1 MAKAG
6 TQKTAGG
13 DRRATGSGVA
23 AADGC
28 PAENAHAAAG
38 ATLAYYAANAEA
50 FASSTA
56 SIEFSAVQERFEAL
70 LEPGARVLDFGCG
83 SGRDAKRFAEA
94 GFAVDAVDG
103 SPELCRI
110 AAEFTGLPV
119 RCMRFEELSA
129 VAEYDGIWAC
139 SSILHVPSAQLP
151 ALLTSMAVALRDD
164 GVIYTS
170 FKYGEGEGM
179 RHGRYFSDFTEETFA
194 RLLDQVPVLREED
207 HWVSADVRPGRE
219 DERWLNVILRKV
231 RV

>member
-1 MAKAG
+1 MTDLNG
-6 TQKTAGG
+6 CE
-13 DRRATGSGVA
+13 A
-23 AADGC
+23 A
-28 PAENAHAAAG
+28 E

-50 FASSTA
+50 FASSTV
-56 SIEFSAVQERFEAL
+56 SVEFTAMQERFVEL
-70 LEPGARVLDFGCG
+70 LEPGARVLDLGCG

-139 SSILHVPSAQLP
+139 SSILHVPSVQLP
-151 ALLTSMAVALRDD
+151 ALLAKMAAALKDG

-179 RHGRYFSDFTEETFA
+179 RHGRYFSDFTEDSFA
-194 RLLDQVPVLREED
+194 SLLEQVPALREED
-207 HWVSADVRPGRE
+207 HWVSSDVRPGRG
-219 DERWLNVILRKV
+219 DEKWLNLILRKS
-231 RV
+231 

>member
-1 MAKAG
+1 MNG
-6 TQKTAGG
+6 CE
-13 DRRATGSGVA
+13 A
-23 AADGC
+23 A
-28 PAENAHAAAG
+28 E

-50 FASSTA
+50 FASSTV
-56 SIEFSAVQERFEAL
+56 SVEFTAMQERFVEL
-70 LEPGARVLDFGCG
+70 LEPGARVLDLGCG

-139 SSILHVPSAQLP
+139 SSILHVPSVQLP
-151 ALLTSMAVALRDD
+151 ALLAKMAAALKDG

-179 RHGRYFSDFTEETFA
+179 RHGRYFSDFTEDSFA
-194 RLLDQVPVLREED
+194 SLLEQVPALREED
-207 HWVSADVRPGRE
+207 HWVSSDVRPGRG
-219 DERWLNVILRKV
+219 DEKWLNLILRKS
-231 RV
+231 

>member
-1 MAKAG
+1 MNG
-6 TQKTAGG
+6 CE
-13 DRRATGSGVA
+13 
-23 AADGC
+23 AAD
-28 PAENAHAAAG
+28 

-50 FASSTA
+50 FASSTV
-56 SIEFSAVQERFEAL
+56 SVEFTAMQERFVEL
-70 LEPGARVLDFGCG
+70 LEPGARVLDLGCG

-139 SSILHVPSAQLP
+139 SSILHVPSVQLP
-151 ALLTSMAVALRDD
+151 ALLAKMAAALKDG

-179 RHGRYFSDFTEETFA
+179 RHGRYFSDFTEDSFTQ
-194 RLLDQVPVLREED
+194 LLEQVPALREED
-207 HWVSADVRPGRE
+207 HWVSSDVRPGRG
-219 DERWLNVILRKV
+219 DEKWLNLILRKS
-231 RV
+231 

>member
-1 MAKAG
+1 MTDLNG
-6 TQKTAGG
+6 CE
-13 DRRATGSGVA
+13 
-23 AADGC
+23 AAD
-28 PAENAHAAAG
+28 E
-38 ATLAYYAANAEA
+38 TLAYYAANAEA
-50 FASSTA
+50 FASSTV
-56 SIEFSAVQERFEAL
+56 SVEFTAMQERFVEL
-70 LEPGARVLDFGCG
+70 LEPGARVLDLGCG

-139 SSILHVPSAQLP
+139 SSILHVPSVQLP
-151 ALLTSMAVALRDD
+151 ALLAKMAAALKDG

-179 RHGRYFSDFTEETFA
+179 RHGRYFSDFTEDSFA
-194 RLLDQVPVLREED
+194 SLLEQVPALREED
-207 HWVSADVRPGRE
+207 HWVSSDVRPGRG
-219 DERWLNVILRKV
+219 DEKWLNLILRKS
-231 RV
+231 

>member
-1 MAKAG
+1 MTDLNG
-6 TQKTAGG
+6 CE
-13 DRRATGSGVA
+13 
-23 AADGC
+23 AAD
-28 PAENAHAAAG
+28 

-50 FASSTA
+50 FASSTV
-56 SIEFSAVQERFEAL
+56 SVEFTAMQERFVEL
-70 LEPGARVLDFGCG
+70 LEPGARVLDLGCG
-83 SGRDAKRFAEA
+83 SGRDAKRFSEA

-194 RLLDQVPVLREED
+194 RLLEQVPALCEEE
-207 HWVSADVRPGRE
+207 HWVSSDVRPGRGG
-219 DERWLNVILRKV
+219 ERWLKAILRKV
-231 RV
+231 

>member
-1 MAKAG
+1 MTDLNG
-6 TQKTAGG
+6 CE
-13 DRRATGSGVA
+13 
-23 AADGC
+23 AAD
-28 PAENAHAAAG
+28 E
-38 ATLAYYAANAEA
+38 TLAYYAANAEA
-50 FASSTA
+50 FASSTV
-56 SIEFSAVQERFEAL
+56 SVEFTAMQERFVEL
-70 LEPGARVLDFGCG
+70 LEPGARVLDLGCG

-139 SSILHVPSAQLP
+139 SSILHVPSVQLP
-151 ALLTSMAVALRDD
+151 ALLAKMAAALKDG

-179 RHGRYFSDFTEETFA
+179 RHGRYFSDFTEDSFTQ
-194 RLLDQVPVLREED
+194 LLEQVPALREED
-207 HWVSADVRPGRE
+207 HWVSSDVRPGRG
-219 DERWLNVILRKV
+219 DEKWLNLILRKS
-231 RV
+231 

>member
-1 MAKAG
+1 MNG
-6 TQKTAGG
+6 CE
-13 DRRATGSGVA
+13 
-23 AADGC
+23 AAD
-28 PAENAHAAAG
+28 E
-38 ATLAYYAANAEA
+38 TLAYYAANAEA
-50 FASSTA
+50 FASSTV
-56 SIEFSAVQERFEAL
+56 SVEFTAMQERFVEL
-70 LEPGARVLDFGCG
+70 LEPGARVLDLGCG

-139 SSILHVPSAQLP
+139 SSILHVPSVQLP
-151 ALLTSMAVALRDD
+151 AMLAKMAAALKDG

-179 RHGRYFSDFTEETFA
+179 RHGRYFSDFTEDSFA
-194 RLLDQVPVLREED
+194 SLLEQVPALREED
-207 HWVSADVRPGRE
+207 HWVSSDVRPGRG
-219 DERWLNVILRKV
+219 DEKWLNLILRKS
-231 RV
+231 

>member
-28 PAENAHAAAG
+28 SAENAHAAAG

-103 SPELCRI
+103 SPELCAI
-110 AAEFTGLPV
+110 ASRHAGLPV
-119 RCMRFEELSA
+119 RCMRFEELD
-129 VAEYDGIWAC
+129 AEGVYDGIWAC

-151 ALLTSMAVALRDD
+151 ALLAKMAAALGDS
-164 GVIYTS
+164 GVVYTS

-179 RHGRYFSDFTEETFA
+179 RHGRYFSDFTERTFA
-194 RLLDQVPVLREED
+194 QLITGVPALHVEEQ
-207 HWVSADVRPGRE
+207 WVSGDARPGRQ
-219 DERWLNVILRKV
+219 DEKWLNVILRKA
-231 RV
+231 

>member
-1 MAKAG
+1 MTDLNG
-6 TQKTAGG
+6 CE
-13 DRRATGSGVA
+13 
-23 AADGC
+23 AAD
-28 PAENAHAAAG
+28 

-50 FASSTA
+50 FASSTV
-56 SIEFSAVQERFEAL
+56 SVEFTAMQERFVEL
-70 LEPGARVLDFGCG
+70 LEPGARVLDLGCG

-139 SSILHVPSAQLP
+139 SSILHVPSVQLP
-151 ALLTSMAVALRDD
+151 ALLAKMAAALKDG

-179 RHGRYFSDFTEETFA
+179 RHGRYFSDFTEDSFA
-194 RLLDQVPVLREED
+194 SLLEQVPALREED
-207 HWVSADVRPGRE
+207 HWVSSDVRPGRG
-219 DERWLNVILRKV
+219 DEKWLNLILRKS
-231 RV
+231 

>member
-1 MAKAG
+1 MNG
-6 TQKTAGG
+6 CE
-13 DRRATGSGVA
+13 A
-23 AADGC
+23 A
-28 PAENAHAAAG
+28 E

-50 FASSTA
+50 FASSTV
-56 SIEFSAVQERFEAL
+56 SVEFTAMQERFVEL
-70 LEPGARVLDFGCG
+70 LEPGARVLDLGCG

-139 SSILHVPSAQLP
+139 SSILHVPSVQLP
-151 ALLTSMAVALRDD
+151 ALLAKMAAALKDG

-179 RHGRYFSDFTEETFA
+179 RHGRYFSDFTEDSFTQ
-194 RLLDQVPVLREED
+194 LLEQVPALREED
-207 HWVSADVRPGRE
+207 HWVSSDVRPGRG
-219 DERWLNVILRKV
+219 DEKWLNLILRKS
-231 RV
+231 

>member
-1 MAKAG
+1 MTDLNG
-6 TQKTAGG
+6 CE
-13 DRRATGSGVA
+13 A
-23 AADGC
+23 A
-28 PAENAHAAAG
+28 E

-50 FASSTA
+50 FASSTV
-56 SIEFSAVQERFEAL
+56 SVEFTAMQERFVEL
-70 LEPGARVLDFGCG
+70 LEPGARVLDLGCG

-139 SSILHVPSAQLP
+139 SSILHVPSVQLP
-151 ALLTSMAVALRDD
+151 ALLAKMAAALKDG

-179 RHGRYFSDFTEETFA
+179 RHGRYFSDFTEDSFTQ
-194 RLLDQVPVLREED
+194 LLEQVPALREED
-207 HWVSADVRPGRE
+207 HWVSSDVRPGRG
-219 DERWLNVILRKV
+219 DEKWLNLILRKS
-231 RV
+231 

>member
-1 MAKAG
+1 MTDLNG
-6 TQKTAGG
+6 CE
-13 DRRATGSGVA
+13 
-23 AADGC
+23 AAD
-28 PAENAHAAAG
+28 E
-38 ATLAYYAANAEA
+38 TLAYYAANAEA
-50 FASSTA
+50 FASSTV
-56 SIEFSAVQERFEAL
+56 SVEFTAMQERFVEL

-194 RLLDQVPVLREED
+194 RLLEQVPALCEEE
-207 HWVSADVRPGRE
+207 HWVSSDVRPGRGGK
-219 DERWLNVILRKV
+219 RWLNAILRKV
-231 RV
+231 

>member
-1 MAKAG
+1 MNG
-6 TQKTAGG
+6 CE
-13 DRRATGSGVA
+13 
-23 AADGC
+23 AAD
-28 PAENAHAAAG
+28 

-50 FASSTA
+50 FASSTV
-56 SIEFSAVQERFEAL
+56 SVEFTAMQERFVEL
-70 LEPGARVLDFGCG
+70 LEPGARVLDLGCG

-179 RHGRYFSDFTEETFA
+179 RHGRYFSDFTEDSFTQ
-194 RLLDQVPVLREED
+194 LLEQVPALREED
-207 HWVSADVRPGRE
+207 HWVSSDVRPGRG
-219 DERWLNVILRKV
+219 DEKWLNLILRKS
-231 RV
+231 

>member
-1 MAKAG
+1 M
-6 TQKTAGG
+6 TDT
-13 DRRATGSGVA
+13 SGNE
-23 AADGC
+23 AAD
-28 PAENAHAAAG
+28 

-50 FASSTA
+50 FAGSTV
-56 SIEFSAVQERFEAL
+56 SVEFSAVQASFEAL

-94 GFAVDAVDG
+94 GFAVDAADG

-110 AAEFTGLPV
+110 AAQLTGLPV
-119 RCMRFEELSA
+119 RCMRFEELDA
-129 VAEYDGIWAC
+129 VGEYDGIWAC

-151 ALLTSMAVALRDD
+151 ALLGKMAAALKDG

-194 RLLDQVPVLREED
+194 RLLGQVPALREED
-207 HWVSADVRPGRE
+207 HWVSNDVRPGRQE
-219 DERWLNVILRKV
+219 ERWLNVILRKA
-231 RV
+231 

>member
-1 MAKAG
+1 MNG
-6 TQKTAGG
+6 CE
-13 DRRATGSGVA
+13 
-23 AADGC
+23 AAD
-28 PAENAHAAAG
+28 E
-38 ATLAYYAANAEA
+38 TLAYYAANAEA
-50 FASSTA
+50 FASSTV
-56 SIEFSAVQERFEAL
+56 SVEFTAMQERFVEL
-70 LEPGARVLDFGCG
+70 LEPGARVLDLGCG

-139 SSILHVPSAQLP
+139 SSILHVPSVQLP
-151 ALLTSMAVALRDD
+151 ALLAKMAAALKDG

-179 RHGRYFSDFTEETFA
+179 RHGRYFSDFTEDSFA
-194 RLLDQVPVLREED
+194 SLLEQVPALREEA
-207 HWVSADVRPGRE
+207 HWVTSDVRPGRG
-219 DERWLNVILRKV
+219 DEKWLNLILRKS
-231 RV
+231 

>member
-1 MAKAG
+1 MNG
-6 TQKTAGG
+6 CE
-13 DRRATGSGVA
+13 
-23 AADGC
+23 AAD
-28 PAENAHAAAG
+28 E
-38 ATLAYYAANAEA
+38 TLAYYAANAEA
-50 FASSTA
+50 FASSTV
-56 SIEFSAVQERFEAL
+56 SVEFTAMQERFVEL
-70 LEPGARVLDFGCG
+70 LEPGARVLDLGCG

-139 SSILHVPSAQLP
+139 SSILHVPSVQLP
-151 ALLTSMAVALRDD
+151 ALLAKMAAALKDG

-179 RHGRYFSDFTEETFA
+179 RHGRYFSDFTEDSFA
-194 RLLDQVPVLREED
+194 SLLEQVPALREED
-207 HWVSADVRPGRE
+207 HWVSSDVRPGRG
-219 DERWLNVILRKV
+219 DEKWLNLILRKS
-231 RV
+231 